1 MLDQS
6 GTIKIMDFGVAR
18 SVNTGSTLTGAV
30 LGTPAYMAP
39 EQAEG
44 KRVDHRADI
53 YALGLVMYEMF
64 TGIAAFAA
72 DTPVAIALKQIR
84 EMPVRPGRLEP
95 SLPPP
100 LEESILKCLA
110 MSPGQ
115 RFQAVPDW

>member
-1 MLDQS
+1 MRAESVTVTSMQFS
-6 GTIKIMDFGVAR
+6 VAR
-18 SVNTGSTLTGAV
+18 SVNPGNTLTGAV

-84 EMPVRPGRLEP
+84 DMAVRPRQLEP
-95 SLPPP
+95 SLPR
-100 LEESILKCLA
+100 A
-110 MSPGQ
+110 
-115 RFQAVPDW
+115 